1 MPNNG
6 TIRLEEAR
14 KFIRANWQTMTDAEL
29 AYELDLN
36 IVSVRRLRYR
46 MKLIRPGYDKR
57 K

>member
-14 KFIRANWQTMTDAEL
+14 KFIKANWLTMSDAEM

-36 IVSVRRLRYR
+36 IVSIRRLRYR
-46 MKLIRPGYDKR
+46 MQLIRNV
-57 K
+57 